1 MICILFRTE
10 MGVCLLLQCWY
21 IKLMFPFVIL
31 NLIFLG
37 KNPSRRRAKGNQ
49 IFLMKE
55 TFAYFFL
62 TSKLNVFSR
71 AEDPIV
77 FPQIRFRLCWK
88 KGSGSDLNSKWKKII
103 FIYKVGRQN
112 FEFDFVD
119 SGLYFVRDENILY
132 IRWYRKDPDP
142 KKKVTDPAGQKFT
155 EPTGSSS
162 LVFRIQI

>member
-1 MICILFRTE
+1 
-10 MGVCLLLQCWY
+10 
-21 IKLMFPFVIL
+21 MFPFVIL

-103 FIYKVGRQN
+103 FIYKVGRHN

-132 IRWYRKDPDP
+132 IRWYRKDPKPACMP
-142 KKKVTDPAGQKFT
+142 KI
-155 EPTGSSS
+155 TGSN
-162 LVFRIQI
+162 RIPTTRLIHYISKNTMAFFTMNSCHCLMLWPL